1 MEGVGFEPTKAR
13 AGRFTV
19 CSLWPLGYPSARSP
33 SLSSVWLA
41 KVLFHSSRGRRRD
54 SNPRPT
60 DYKSVALPTELHR
73 QTPYLQQVGL
83 DDDAGTGS
91 TTSTQLTAKH
101 PSYSHPRRG
110 WFSGGRAYYRAVAPA
125 VNSWAERTTATPF
138 CPASAKGRLAVE
150 DTGEDAPAVELR
162 ERSCAGSA
170 ALHAADTPHRAAR
183 PPPPR
188 H

>member
-33 SLSSVWLA
+33 SFVFPVLRCLPFWLA
-41 KVLFHSSRGRRRD
+41 VPFHSSRGRRRD

-91 TTSTQLTAKH
+91 RNSHSLTAKH
-101 PSYSHPRRG
+101 PNYTPPRRG
-110 WFSGGRAYYRAVAPA
+110 RFSGGRAYYRAVA
-125 VNSWAERTTATPF
+125 
-138 CPASAKGRLAVE
+138 L
-150 DTGEDAPAVELR
+150 
-162 ERSCAGSA
+162 
-170 ALHAADTPHRAAR
+170 
-183 PPPPR
+183 
-188 H
+188 